1 MNLPQAKIER
11 LGVPGWRERL
21 ALYAKLVR
29 LDRLIGIFLL
39 MWPTLWAL
47 WIAGEGN
54 PPWRVLLI
62 FVAGVVLMRSAGCAI
77 NDFADRDLDGQV
89 TRTQGRPIAAGLID
103 PKEALGVFLVL
114 SLAAFALVLF
124 LDWRTVALSVV
135 ALGLTVVYPF
145 MKRYTHAPQ
154 LFLGA
159 AFGWAVPMAFTA
171 VTGSVPPSAWL
182 LFGATVVWA
191 LVYDTQYAMVDRE
204 DDLKIG
210 VKSTAILFG
219 RYDRLIIGL
228 LLLGLL
234 GLLAYVGYL
243 AERGIWYAV
252 SLMVAAVLAVR
263 HQYLIRDRE
272 PAACFR
278 AFLDN
283 NYLGMAVFLG
293 LVADYAL
300 AGGNPV

>member
-1 MNLPQAKIER
+1 MNFPEIKSER
-11 LGVPGWRERL
+11 PGVPEWRERL
-21 ALYAKLVR
+21 VLYAKLVR
-29 LDRLIGIFLL
+29 LDRPIGIFLL

-47 WIAGEGN
+47 WIAGEGK
-54 PPWRVLLI
+54 PPWEILLI
-62 FVAGVVLMRSAGCAI
+62 FVAGVVLMRSAGCAV

-89 TRTQGRPIAAGLID
+89 ARTRGRLIAAGLIG
-103 PKEALGVFLVL
+103 PREALGVFLVL
-114 SLAAFALVLF
+114 SLAAFGLVLF

-135 ALGLTVVYPF
+135 ALGLTVLYPF
-145 MKRYTHAPQ
+145 MKRYTHVPQ

-171 VTGSVPPSAWL
+171 VVGSVPTSAWL
-182 LFGATVVWA
+182 LFAATVVWA
-191 LVYDTQYAMVDRE
+191 LVYDTQYAIVDRE
-204 DDLKIG
+204 DDLKAGI
-210 VKSTAILFG
+210 KSTAILFG

-228 LLLGLL
+228 LQVLLL

-243 AERGIWYAV
+243 TGRGAWYAAG
-252 SLMVAAVLAVR
+252 LIAATVLAVR
-263 HQYLIRDRE
+263 HQYLIKDRE

-283 NYLGMAVFLG
+283 NYLGMAAFLG

-300 AGGNPV
+300 G